1 MIPAPSHPEYPLEKR
16 TLGSMLAFI
25 KSELA
30 YARTEEAEAF
40 AEFDDLYRHSGGVYS
55 NELLLAAA
63 RHRRAK
69 QHRTGLELAQLT
81 PYFTRVDFRPQ
92 GAEQTE
98 THYIGKNGVI
108 DHRTQDPVIV
118 DWRSPVANLY
128 YSGQLGPVS
137 YRAPDGEIR
146 GDLSLKRQLGIEKGR
161 LISIFDTEVVSR
173 DVYLQAVLGQR
184 TTDRLRDIVS
194 TIQREQND
202 VIRAPKDRPLIAQ
215 GAAGAGKTTIALH
228 RIAYLLYTHRDT
240 MQSKNMLILAPSPL
254 FLDYIS
260 AVLPELGADDV
271 AQMTFGQLCLSML
284 GGKAPRLVP
293 DDKLERMLEADAGQA
308 GALARAARLKG
319 SPEFKRACLAF
330 LARRE
335 REVIPQEDVRL
346 GPVLLYTAGQLRTLF
361 LEDLAPFPI
370 TRRLKDIATQITLK
384 AKNAS
389 AAIAQALDAEC
400 QRRVKR
406 MKQGIPEGPLL
417 RQKLTALYDAR
428 DERAAQ
434 IRAQAKTYG
443 KAVLKGWPTPNL
455 MGWYTDFWRQDAPE
469 GVDAQ
474 SWRDARQQTLPLLEK
489 KRCEWEDL
497 AALVTFQQAIE
508 GLHDKLD
515 VHHTVV
521 DEAQD
526 LSFFQF
532 DLLQRLA
539 GSTSL
544 TLVGDV
550 AQGIHGYRGVQG
562 WEQTAGSALPGKAPQ
577 YLTLTTSYRS
587 TMPIMRFAAKIAR
600 HFPPPGHQDAQPVL
614 REGPAP
620 QLLCARDEA
629 DRARAIA
636 GEVARLKGEGFKTI
650 GVVEL
655 TAPRAGALNKRLAKL
670 GVQAHLISAEDSAY
684 HGGVSVL
691 PVALSKGLEFDGVI
705 VADASDAVYPHTQ
718 LHCRL
723 LYVACTR
730 PLHRL
735 TLVYTQTPSPLLA
748 QPQDG
753 QRMGLQ
759 GRQRSRIGVCGD

>member
-1 MIPAPSHPEYPLEKR
+1 MNPAVSHPDFPQENQ
-16 TLGSMLAFI
+16 TLGQMLAFI
-25 KSELA
+25 QTELA
-30 YARTEEAEAF
+30 YTRKEEAEAF
-40 AEFDDLYRHSGGVYS
+40 AEFDDLFRHSGGVYS
-55 NELLLAAA
+55 NELLLAGA

-69 QHRTGLELAQLT
+69 QQRIGLELAALT
-81 PYFTRVDFRPQ
+81 PYFTRVDFRPEDTAQ
-92 GAEQTE
+92 ADTY
-98 THYIGKNGVI
+98 YIGKNGVI
-108 DHRTQDPVIV
+108 DHKTQDPVIV

-137 YRAPDGEIR
+137 YHAPDGDIQ
-146 GDLSLKRQLGIEKGR
+146 GDLSLKRQLGIENSE
-161 LISIFDTEVVSR
+161 LVSIFDTEVVSR

-184 TTDRLRDIVS
+184 STDRLRDIVS

-228 RIAYLLYTHRDT
+228 RIAYLLYTHRET

-271 AQMTFGQLCLSML
+271 AQMTFEQLCLGML
-284 GGKAPRLVP
+284 GTKAPRVMP
-293 DDKLERMLEADAGQA
+293 DNKLERMLEMDEEQA
-308 GALARAARLKG
+308 VALGRASGLKG
-319 SPEFKRACLAF
+319 SPEFKQACLDY
-330 LARRE
+330 LRMRE
-335 REVIPQEDVRL
+335 RTLLPQEEVRL
-346 GPVLLYTAGQLRTLF
+346 GPVLLYTAEQLQSLF
-361 LEDLAPFPI
+361 LTDLAPFPI
-370 TRRLKDIATQITLK
+370 MRRLKDIGTQITLK
-384 AKNAS
+384 AKDAC
-389 AAIAQALDAEC
+389 AAIVHALDAEC
-400 QRRVKR
+400 QRRVIR
-406 MKQGIPEGPLL
+406 MKNGIPEGPFL
-417 RQKLTALYDAR
+417 RKKLTALYDAR
-428 DERAAQ
+428 DERTKQ
-434 IRAQAKTYG
+434 IRDQAKTYG
-443 KAVLKGWPTPNL
+443 KAILKEWPSPSL
-455 MGWYTDFWRQDAPE
+455 MEWYTDFWQQDAPE

-474 SWRDARQQTLPLLEK
+474 AWRDAQAQTLPLLEK

-497 AALVTFQQAIE
+497 AALVTFQQMIA
-508 GLHDKLD
+508 GLSDKLD
-515 VHHTVV
+515 IHHTVV

-562 WEQTAGSALPGKAPQ
+562 WEQTAGAALPGKLPQ

-587 TMPIMRFAAKIAR
+587 TMPIMHFAAKIAR
-600 HFPPPGHQDAQPVL
+600 HFPPPKHQDAQPVL

-620 QLLCARDEA
+620 MLVQVEDEA
-629 DRARAIA
+629 HRASAIA
-636 GEVARLKGEGFKTI
+636 QQIADLKAEGFKTI

-655 TAPRAGALNKRLAKL
+655 TGPRAAALHKRLAKL
-670 GVQAHLISAEDSAY
+670 GVEGHLITADDSAY
-684 HGGVSVL
+684 HGGISVL

-705 VADASDAVYPHTQ
+705 VADASDAVYPYTQ

-735 TLVYTQTPSPLLA
+735 SLFYTQAPSKLLE
-748 QPQDG
+748 QPQG
-753 QRMGLQ
+753 EEPETA
-759 GRQRSRIGVCGD
+759 